1 LAQDDSLSDEREK
14 SGDFVVSCVII
25 TAKPMKKETKKK
37 KSLFSI
43 RFFHLLCS
51 QLYHT
56 SQILMI
62 QYNHHIILIVNN
74 ESDHKTVM
82 KFLNSTLTILKYKL
96 KNDLTI

>member
-43 RFFHLLCS
+43 
-51 QLYHT
+51 
-56 SQILMI
+56 
-62 QYNHHIILIVNN
+62 
-74 ESDHKTVM
+74 
-82 KFLNSTLTILKYKL
+82 TILKYKL